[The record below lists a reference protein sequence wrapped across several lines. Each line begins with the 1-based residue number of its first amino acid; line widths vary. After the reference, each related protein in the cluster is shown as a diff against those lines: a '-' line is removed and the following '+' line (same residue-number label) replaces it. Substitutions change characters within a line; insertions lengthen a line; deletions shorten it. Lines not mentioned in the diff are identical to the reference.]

1 MYIYNIYLYIY
12 IYAVARYGSNVHQ
25 ISFDINADTCFK
37 KKHMF
42 AKTIWMS
49 SNTLFLSTP
58 QIGCHQKQRVG
69 GVVGCYL
76 PGHGKRLCLTS
87 GHSGIRCQ
95 RSTLIHDD
103 SWFQQ
108 ILTFDLR
115 HLDVFFWWHSRIAPT
130 VKSPIP

>member
-1 MYIYNIYLYIY
+1 
-12 IYAVARYGSNVHQ
+12 
-25 ISFDINADTCFK
+25 
-37 KKHMF
+37 MF

-115 HLDVFFWWHSRIAPT
+115 HLDVFFLVA
-130 VKSPIP
+130 